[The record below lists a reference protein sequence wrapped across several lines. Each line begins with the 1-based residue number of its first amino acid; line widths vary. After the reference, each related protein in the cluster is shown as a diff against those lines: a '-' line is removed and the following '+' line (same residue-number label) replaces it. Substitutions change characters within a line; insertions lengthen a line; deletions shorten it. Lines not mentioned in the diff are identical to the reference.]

1 VDQTPPLTTE
11 TPAPKVETPTLLN
24 TEVPVETKP
33 DPATGAP
40 AAYEA
45 FKVPEGFNLDP
56 AVATE
61 AGELFKS
68 LNLSQKQAQSLIDF
82 HAAKTAEA
90 AEAPFKLWTE
100 TQKQWQD
107 EVKADPEIGKKLPEV
122 KTTVA
127 RAIDGLGDPK
137 LAAEF
142 RKAMDVTGAGNNP
155 AFIRAFYKL
164 AQKVTEGHIVTNGK
178 PSPLGQTAPD
188 AAPKSASGTFYPN
201 L

>member
-1 VDQTPPLTTE
+1 MGYFRNNIEKMAGYVPGFQPKATE
-11 TPAPKVETPTLLN
+11 VVKLN
-24 TEVPVETKP
+24 TNENPYPPSPQVMKVLAEIKAEQLRRYP
-33 DPATGAP
+33 DP
-40 AAYEA
+40 
-45 FKVPEGFNLDP
+45 
-56 AVATE
+56 
-61 AGELFKS
+61 
-68 LNLSQKQAQSLIDF
+68 
-82 HAAKTAEA
+82 
-90 AEAPFKLWTE
+90 
-100 TQKQWQD
+100 
-107 EVKADPEIGKKLPEV
+107 
-122 KTTVA
+122 
-127 RAIDGLGDPK
+127 